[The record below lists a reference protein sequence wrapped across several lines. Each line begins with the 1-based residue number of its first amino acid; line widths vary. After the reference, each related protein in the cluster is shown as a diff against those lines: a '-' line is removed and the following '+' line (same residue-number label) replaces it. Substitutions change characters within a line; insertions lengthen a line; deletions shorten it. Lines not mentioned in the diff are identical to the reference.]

1 MKLSAQEAW
10 DHIKSIE
17 DNEEGVVP
25 PFSYNF
31 DDKSVRVRPKF
42 METVSILWRPTNDW
56 DGQDKRD
63 ENEEDFKEDIENLI
77 IILNKKFKALK
88 IKKNFDFQVQK

>member
-1 MKLSAQEAW
+1 
-10 DHIKSIE
+10 
-17 DNEEGVVP
+17 
-25 PFSYNF
+25 
-31 DDKSVRVRPKF
+31 

-88 IKKNFDFQVQK
+88 IKKNFDFQVQKQVGGGECDYNPYSGHMNRQMELMEVMKRADEKK